1 LRIVGWLPSGGSCWR
16 TAREDGVLSPE
27 LNIYLRGTFGRETAD
42 GMMQN
47 FTTRFAFA
55 GQRIV
60 GAPFGASFSDEPR
73 P

>member
-1 LRIVGWLPSGGSCWR
+1 
-16 TAREDGVLSPE
+16 VLSPE